1 MKILSFILSASL
13 FSLVSCSTTFTE
25 QQKQQLAS
33 LDIQK
38 PILTDQSYT
47 EPQGNKDLKIARK
60 TAFVGLT
67 GATLG
72 FLLEEGI
79 EANQQAKFNK
89 QYGEAAAQVY
99 TSVPK
104 MLSTDLQKKTKTAV
118 NTIPQL
124 NGKLNPSSSNKLIT
138 NITSY
143 GFKRVGKAGDK
154 ILMTPQ
160 IKGTY
165 SLTLDGKE
173 IVKPTKIESQ
183 AHPEDL
189 GQHEITAYLSNKPL
203 AMKDFEKASEEFA
216 KAIRSKLEE
225 KYQN

>member
-1 MKILSFILSASL
+1 
-13 FSLVSCSTTFTE
+13 
-25 QQKQQLAS
+25 
-33 LDIQK
+33 
-38 PILTDQSYT
+38 
-47 EPQGNKDLKIARK
+47 
-60 TAFVGLT
+60 
-67 GATLG
+67 
-72 FLLEEGI
+72 
-79 EANQQAKFNK
+79 
-89 QYGEAAAQVY
+89 VY

-143 GFKRVGKAGDK
+143 GFKRVGKTGD
-154 ILMTPQ
+154 

-173 IVKPTKIESQ
+173 IVRPTKIESQ
-183 AHPEDL
+183 AHPEDQ